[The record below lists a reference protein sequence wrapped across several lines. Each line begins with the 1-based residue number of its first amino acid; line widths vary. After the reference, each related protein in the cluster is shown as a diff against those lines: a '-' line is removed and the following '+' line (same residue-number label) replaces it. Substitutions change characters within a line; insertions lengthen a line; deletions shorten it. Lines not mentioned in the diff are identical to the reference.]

1 MARIEHRPTKKN
13 PNCFKIINFCGYD
26 ENGKQIKKYDRFE
39 ASPTLSYKKA
49 LSEAQKYALKL
60 DDKYKNNPYYDG
72 NMKFSEL
79 ADLYFEI
86 HTCELKPQTITTY
99 KSSYENHIKP
109 LIGNAPLNRLN
120 PVMLSQIMN
129 KMTGSNGSRRK
140 YLTTIQAILTYGV
153 QCGVIEHSPAHD
165 IAWKK
170 KNEPKK
176 KRYMTPDQAQR
187 FIEYIRNSK
196 MDNDEKRYFEFL
208 LLTGLRPSEAL
219 ALKWSDI
226 NYDNFSILV
235 EHTLIYDS
243 SLPKGHRLTLG
254 STKTGEKKLISIKNE
269 TILRILRDQQ
279 LHVKSLRKKLGTQ
292 FKHPEM
298 IFPSGMGNYRD
309 IGALRT
315 ALSRC
320 TKGTEF
326 EFLTPHM
333 MRHTFATV
341 GLLESGDLSAV
352 SKELGHSDVSTT
364 LGFYAE
370 VLLESKENLINTVAD
385 RICPKPT
392 QPDTDKKESPTEN
405 SAGDTEN
412 AL

>member
-1 MARIEHRPTKKN
+1 MARIEHRPTKRN
-13 PNCFKIINFCGYD
+13 PNCFKVITSCGYD
-26 ENGKQIKKYDRFE
+26 GNGKQIRKYDKYE
-39 ASPTLSYKKA
+39 ASPTISYKKA
-49 LSEAQKYALKL
+49 YAEAQKYALRL
-60 DDKYKNNPYYDG
+60 EDKYNNNPYYDG
-72 NMKFSEL
+72 SMKFSEL
-79 ADLYFEI
+79 ADLYFEL
-86 HTCELKPQTITTY
+86 HSAELKPQTLTTY

-109 LIGNAPLNRLN
+109 LIGNTQLNRLN
-120 PVMLSQIMN
+120 PVLLSQTMN
-129 KMTGSNGSRRK
+129 QMTGSNGSKRK
-140 YLTTIQAILTYGV
+140 YLTTIQAILTYAV
-153 QCGVIEHSPAHD
+153 QCGIIDHSPAHD
-165 IAWKK
+165 ISWKK

-187 FIEYIRNSK
+187 FIKHIQDSK
-196 MDNDEKRYFEFL
+196 MDEDEKRYFVFL

-226 NYDNFSILV
+226 NYDNASILV
-235 EHTLIYDS
+235 EHTLIYDG
-243 SLPKGHRLTLG
+243 SLPKGQRLTLG

-269 TILRILRDQQ
+269 TILRILKDQQ
-279 LHVKSLRKKLGTQ
+279 LHVKSLREKLGTQ
-292 FKHPEM
+292 FRHPEM

-341 GLLESGDLSAV
+341 ALLESGDLSAV
-352 SKELGHSDVSTT
+352 SKELGHSDVNTT
-364 LGFYAE
+364 LKYYAE
-370 VLLESKENLINTVAD
+370 VLLKSRENVANSVAD

-392 QPDTDKKESPTEN
+392 EPDTDKKESPAEN
-405 SAGDTEN
+405 SADDSES

>member
-13 PNCFKIINFCGYD
+13 PNSFKIISFCRYD
-26 ENGKQIKKYDRFE
+26 GNGKQIKKYDKFV
-39 ASPTLSYKKA
+39 ASPTPSYKKA
-49 LSEAQKYALKL
+49 FAEAQKYALKL
-60 DDKYKNNPYYDG
+60 DDKYKTNPFYDG
-72 NMKFSEL
+72 SMKFSEL
-79 ADLYFEI
+79 SELYFEI
-86 HTCELKPQTITTY
+86 HACELKSQTITTY

-109 LIGNAPLNRLN
+109 LLGNTQLNRLN
-120 PVMLSQIMN
+120 PVFLSQTMN
-129 KMTGSNGSRRK
+129 KMTGSNGSKKK

-153 QCGVIEHSPAHD
+153 QCGIIDHSPAHD
-165 IAWKK
+165 ISWKK
-170 KNEPKK
+170 RNEPKK
-176 KRYMTPDQAQR
+176 KRYMTPDQAQK
-187 FIEYIRNSK
+187 FIEHIRNSK

-226 NYDNFSILV
+226 NYDNATILV

-243 SLPKGHRLTLG
+243 SLPKGQRLTLG
-254 STKTGEKKLISIKNE
+254 TTKTGESKLISIKNE

-279 LHVKSLRKKLGTQ
+279 LHVKSLREKLGTQ

-315 ALSRC
+315 ALKRC
-320 TKGTEF
+320 TFGTKF

-341 GLLESGDLSAV
+341 GLIESGDLSAV

-370 VLLESKENLINTVAD
+370 VLLESKESLINSVAD
-385 RICPKPT
+385 RICPRS
-392 QPDTDKKESPTEN
+392 DNTDMKKESPTEN
-405 SAGDTEN
+405 SADDSEDS
-412 AL
+412 L

>member
-109 LIGNAPLNRLN
+109 LIGNTPLNRLN

-129 KMTGSNGSRRK
+129 KMTGSNGSKKK

-153 QCGVIEHSPAHD
+153 QCGIIDHSPAHD
-165 IAWKK
+165 ISWKK
-170 KNEPKK
+170 RNEPKK

-187 FIEYIRNSK
+187 FIEHIRNSK
-196 MDNDEKRYFEFL
+196 MDDDEKRYFEFL
-208 LLTGLRPSEAL
+208 LLTGLRP
-219 ALKWSDI
+219 
-226 NYDNFSILV
+226 
-235 EHTLIYDS
+235 
-243 SLPKGHRLTLG
+243 
-254 STKTGEKKLISIKNE
+254 
-269 TILRILRDQQ
+269 
-279 LHVKSLRKKLGTQ
+279 RKHWL
-292 FKHPEM
+292 
-298 IFPSGMGNYRD
+298 
-309 IGALRT
+309 
-315 ALSRC
+315 
-320 TKGTEF
+320 
-326 EFLTPHM
+326 
-333 MRHTFATV
+333 
-341 GLLESGDLSAV
+341 
-352 SKELGHSDVSTT
+352 
-364 LGFYAE
+364 
-370 VLLESKENLINTVAD
+370 
-385 RICPKPT
+385 
-392 QPDTDKKESPTEN
+392 
-405 SAGDTEN
+405 
-412 AL
+412 

>member
-13 PNCFKIINFCGYD
+13 PNSFKIISFCGYD
-26 ENGKQIKKYDRFE
+26 GNGKQIKKYDKFV

-49 LSEAQKYALKL
+49 FAEAQKYALKL
-60 DDKYKNNPYYDG
+60 DDKYKSNPYYDG
-72 NMKFSEL
+72 SMKFSEL
-79 ADLYFEI
+79 AELYFEI
-86 HTCELKPQTITTY
+86 HACELKPQTITTY

-109 LIGNAPLNRLN
+109 LLGNIQLNRLN
-120 PVMLSQIMN
+120 PVFLSQTMN
-129 KMTGSNGSRRK
+129 KMTGSNGSKKK

-153 QCGVIEHSPAHD
+153 QCGIIDHSPAHD
-165 IAWKK
+165 ISWKK
-170 KNEPKK
+170 RNEPKK

-187 FIEYIRNSK
+187 FIEHIRNSK
-196 MDNDEKRYFEFL
+196 MDDDEKRYFEFL

-226 NYDNFSILV
+226 NYDNATILV

-243 SLPKGHRLTLG
+243 SLPNGQRLTLG
-254 STKTGEKKLISIKNE
+254 TTKTGESKLISIKNE

-315 ALSRC
+315 ALKRC
-320 TKGTEF
+320 TSGTEF

-341 GLLESGDLSAV
+341 GLIESGDLSAV

-370 VLLESKENLINTVAD
+370 VLLESKESLINSVAD
-385 RICPKPT
+385 RICPRS
-392 QPDTDKKESPTEN
+392 DNTDMKKESPTEN
-405 SAGDTEN
+405 SADDSEDS
-412 AL
+412 L

>member
-49 LSEAQKYALKL
+49 LSEAQKYALNL
-60 DDKYKNNPYYDG
+60 DDKYKTNPYYDG
-72 NMKFSEL
+72 SMKFSEL
-79 ADLYFEI
+79 AELYFEI
-86 HTCELKPQTITTY
+86 HACELKPQTITTY

-109 LIGNAPLNRLN
+109 LLGNTQLNRLN
-120 PVMLSQIMN
+120 PVFLSQTMN
-129 KMTGSNGSRRK
+129 KMTGSNGSKKK

-153 QCGVIEHSPAHD
+153 QCGIIDHSPAHD
-165 IAWKK
+165 ISWKK
-170 KNEPKK
+170 RNEPKK
-176 KRYMTPDQAQR
+176 KRYMTPDQAQK
-187 FIEYIRNSK
+187 FIEHIRNSK

-226 NYDNFSILV
+226 NYDNATILV
-235 EHTLIYDS
+235 EYTLIYDS
-243 SLPKGHRLTLG
+243 SLPKGQRLTLG
-254 STKTGEKKLISIKNE
+254 TTKTGESKLISIKNE

-279 LHVKSLRKKLGTQ
+279 LHVKSLREKLGTQ

-309 IGALRT
+309 IGALRI
-315 ALSRC
+315 ALKRC
-320 TKGTEF
+320 TSGTEF

-341 GLLESGDLSAV
+341 GLIEAV
-352 SKELGHSDVSTT
+352 IFQL
-364 LGFYAE
+364 
-370 VLLESKENLINTVAD
+370 
-385 RICPKPT
+385 CPKNLVTAMSAQRLDFMQKCCLNQRNRLSIPLLT
-392 QPDTDKKESPTEN
+392 EYAPDQTIRI
-405 SAGDTEN
+405 
-412 AL
+412 

>member
-109 LIGNAPLNRLN
+109 LIGNTPLNRLN

-129 KMTGSNGSRRK
+129 KMTGSNGSKKK

-153 QCGVIEHSPAHD
+153 QCGIIDHSPAHD
-165 IAWKK
+165 ISWKK
-170 KNEPKK
+170 RNEPKK
-176 KRYMTPDQAQR
+176 KRYMTPNQAQR
-187 FIEYIRNSK
+187 FIEHIRNSK
-196 MDNDEKRYFEFL
+196 MDDDEKRYFEFL

-226 NYDNFSILV
+226 NYDNATILV

-243 SLPKGHRLTLG
+243 SLPKGQRLTLG
-254 STKTGEKKLISIKNE
+254 TTKAGESKLISIKNE

-279 LHVKSLRKKLGTQ
+279 LHVKSLREKLGTQ

-309 IGALRT
+309 IGALRI
-315 ALSRC
+315 ALKRC
-320 TKGTEF
+320 TSGTEF

-341 GLLESGDLSAV
+341 GLIESGDLSAV

-370 VLLESKENLINTVAD
+370 VLLESKESLINSVAD
-385 RICPKPT
+385 RICPRS
-392 QPDTDKKESPTEN
+392 DNTDMKKESPTEN
-405 SAGDTEN
+405 SADDSKDS
-412 AL
+412 L

>member
-49 LSEAQKYALKL
+49 LSEAQKYALNL

-109 LIGNAPLNRLN
+109 LIGNTPLNRLN

-129 KMTGSNGSRRK
+129 KMTGSNGSKKK

-153 QCGVIEHSPAHD
+153 QCGIIDHSPAHD
-165 IAWKK
+165 ISWKK
-170 KNEPKK
+170 RNEPKK
-176 KRYMTPDQAQR
+176 KRYMTPNQAQR
-187 FIEYIRNSK
+187 FIEHIRNSK
-196 MDNDEKRYFEFL
+196 MDDDEKRYFEFL

-226 NYDNFSILV
+226 NYDNATILV

-243 SLPKGHRLTLG
+243 SLPKGQRLTLG
-254 STKTGEKKLISIKNE
+254 TTKAGESKLISIKNE

-279 LHVKSLRKKLGTQ
+279 LHVKSLREKLGTQ

-309 IGALRT
+309 IGALRI
-315 ALSRC
+315 ALKRC
-320 TKGTEF
+320 TSGTEF

-341 GLLESGDLSAV
+341 GLIESGDLSAV

-370 VLLESKENLINTVAD
+370 VLLESKESLINSVAD
-385 RICPKPT
+385 RICPRS
-392 QPDTDKKESPTEN
+392 DNTDMKKESPTEN
-405 SAGDTEN
+405 SADDSKDS
-412 AL
+412 L

>member
-1 MARIEHRPTKKN
+1 M
-13 PNCFKIINFCGYD
+13 
-26 ENGKQIKKYDRFE
+26 
-39 ASPTLSYKKA
+39 
-49 LSEAQKYALKL
+49 
-60 DDKYKNNPYYDG
+60 
-72 NMKFSEL
+72 
-79 ADLYFEI
+79 
-86 HTCELKPQTITTY
+86 
-99 KSSYENHIKP
+99 
-109 LIGNAPLNRLN
+109 
-120 PVMLSQIMN
+120 
-129 KMTGSNGSRRK
+129 
-140 YLTTIQAILTYGV
+140 
-153 QCGVIEHSPAHD
+153 
-165 IAWKK
+165 
-170 KNEPKK
+170 
-176 KRYMTPDQAQR
+176 
-187 FIEYIRNSK
+187 
-196 MDNDEKRYFEFL
+196 
-208 LLTGLRPSEAL
+208 
-219 ALKWSDI
+219 
-226 NYDNFSILV
+226 
-235 EHTLIYDS
+235 
-243 SLPKGHRLTLG
+243 PKGQRLTLG

-279 LHVKSLRKKLGTQ
+279 LHVKSLREKLGTQ

-298 IFPSGMGNYRD
+298 IFPSRMGNYRD

-364 LGFYAE
+364 LEFYAE

-385 RICPKPT
+385 RICPRPT

-405 SAGDTEN
+405 SADDPEN